1 MSACMS
7 ALLNVTVCLSPA
19 PRTVLEWPLQVP
31 VGTTV
36 EQAFALAAQMPQWPQ
51 DLNQPVWSVWT
62 PGLWNHKC
70 GWEQAVREGDRL
82 ELYRPLRVDPKVAR
96 RERFS
101 SQGKKRAGLFAK
113 RRPGAAAGY

>member
-1 MSACMS
+1 MST
-7 ALLNVTVCLSPA
+7 LLNVTVCLSPG

-31 VGTTV
+31 AGCTV
-36 EQAFALAAQMPQWPQ
+36 QQAFKLAAQMPQWPSALSSQ
-51 DLNQPVWSVWT
+51 AWQSWT

-70 GWEQAVREGDRL
+70 NWDRQVRDGDRL